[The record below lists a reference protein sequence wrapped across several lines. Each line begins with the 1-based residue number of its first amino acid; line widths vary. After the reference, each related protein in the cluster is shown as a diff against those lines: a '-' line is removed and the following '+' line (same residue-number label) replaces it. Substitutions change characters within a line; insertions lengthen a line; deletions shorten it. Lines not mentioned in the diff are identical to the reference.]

1 MAHSKLQGVKP
12 LKIKWKITGTQLERM
27 LIMTSAALVVA
38 LALRGN
44 ESDMAR
50 YEDSLLAAAKV
61 EVTTSTQPAQTPAP
75 AQMQHV
81 TVYYQDGEGYLIPV
95 TTQVAK
101 TDGIA
106 KAALSLLVESADNDY
121 LAAKMGLKTV
131 VPEGTTFDLD
141 IVNGRARV
149 DMSSEALSC
158 ANAEEEMLMVS
169 AVAQTLHE
177 FSSVEEVSFLFD
189 GQARSK
195 LKYGTDVSGVFGSEN
210 LNMETVE
217 TFDGAD
223 GNASLVRLYFP
234 SQTGRMLVPVTR
246 VVYSDADT
254 MTAMVELCQG
264 PRSDSGLER
273 ALPKGCGVKSVKTK
287 DGVVT
292 IDLTREFFSEASE
305 LDEDETQML
314 RCILFTVR
322 QFPGV
327 KEVRILVEG
336 QAVTLPKTLQT
347 THANLASE
355 VMNYYPGVIEID

>member
-1 MAHSKLQGVKP
+1 MQGVKP
-12 LKIKWKITGTQLERM
+12 LKLKWKISSVQVERM

-44 ESDMAR
+44 ESEMAR
-50 YEDSLLAAAKV
+50 YEDSLLTAAKV
-61 EVTTSTQPAQTPAP
+61 QTAQSAQPTASPTP

-95 TTQVAK
+95 TTQVSK

-106 KAALSLLVESADNDY
+106 KAALNLLVESADNDY

-131 VPEGTTFDLD
+131 VPEGTTFDID
-141 IVNGRARV
+141 IANGRARV
-149 DMSSEALSC
+149 DLSREALSC
-158 ANAEEEMLMVS
+158 QNAEQEMLMVM
-169 AVAQTLHE
+169 AVAQTLYE
-177 FSSVEEVSFLFD
+177 FDSVTEVSFLFD

-195 LKYGTDVSGVFGSEN
+195 LTHGTDVSGVFVSTD
-210 LNMETVE
+210 LNMESLE
-217 TFDGAD
+217 TFDGTD
-223 GNASLVRLYFP
+223 KNASLVRLYFP

-246 VVYSDADT
+246 VVYSDADA

-264 PRSDSGLER
+264 PRADSGLER
-273 ALPKGCGVKSVKTK
+273 AVPEGCGVKSVTMKN
-287 DGVVT
+287 GVVT
-292 IDLTREFFSEASE
+292 IDLTREFFSEAQE

-327 KEVRILVEG
+327 KEVKILVEG
-336 QAVTLPKTLQT
+336 NAVDLPQQLQQT
-347 THANLASE
+347 YANLASE
-355 VMNYYPGVIEID
+355 VMSYYPGVIEID

>member
-1 MAHSKLQGVKP
+1 MQGVKP
-12 LKIKWKITGTQLERM
+12 LKLKWKVSSAQIERL

-44 ESDMAR
+44 ESEMAR
-50 YEDSLLAAAKV
+50 YEDSLLTAAKV
-61 EVTTSTQPAQTPAP
+61 QVTASVAPSQTPSP

-106 KAALSLLVESADNDY
+106 KAALNLLVESADNDY

-131 VPEGTTFDLD
+131 VPEGTTFDLN
-141 IVNGRARV
+141 IENGRARV
-149 DMSSEALSC
+149 DLSREALSC
-158 ANAEEEMLMVS
+158 ASAEEETLMVM
-169 AVAQTLHE
+169 AVAQTLNE
-177 FSSVEEVSFLFD
+177 FDSVEEVSFLFD

-195 LKYGTDVSGVFGSEN
+195 LTHGTDVSGVFVSTD

-217 TFDGAD
+217 TFDGTDASAD
-223 GNASLVRLYFP
+223 LVRLYFP

-246 VVYSDADT
+246 VVYSDVDA

-273 ALPKGCGVKSVKTK
+273 AVPEGCGVKSVTMK

-292 IDLTREFFSEASE
+292 IDLTREFYNEARE
-305 LDEDETQML
+305 MDEDETQML

-327 KEVRILVEG
+327 KEVKILVEG
-336 QAVTLPKTLQT
+336 QAVQLPDTLQQT
-347 THANLASE
+347 YANLASE
-355 VMNYYPGVIEID
+355 VMSYYPGVIEID